1 MESRDF
7 AASRN
12 YEDSGPITISDLR
25 NSVPNSSASK
35 KKKDFKRQKAH
46 RDKEATAELF
56 TATDLNQQD
65 PNTHSSIEEPILNR
79 LRSRLDPTYNTT
91 NASSHP
97 VVVDSD
103 SLPESSIPAIDKPAK
118 RMKKKQRERSRDK
131 DANDRPTGMDFTASE
146 TQLENSA
153 TPAPV
158 QAVGS

>member
-1 MESRDF
+1 MESQDF

-12 YEDSGPITISDLR
+12 YEDSGPITILDLR

-35 KKKDFKRQKAH
+35 KKKNFKRQKPH
-46 RDKEATAELF
+46 RDKEATADLF
-56 TATDLNQQD
+56 TATDQQD

-103 SLPESSIPAIDKPAK
+103 SLPESSVPAVDKPVK
-118 RMKKKQRERSRDK
+118 RMKKKQRKRSRDR
-131 DANDRPTGMDFTASE
+131 DINDQPTGVDFTASE
-146 TQLENSA
+146 TQLENSV
-153 TPAPV
+153 TQDPV